1 MRVDGGRAMTYKSLR
16 TYSWHM
22 EILIISWIFV
32 DFEISCG
39 NTSIK
44 GAGSGVF
51 EFSIIKNEFMCACD
65 EKHEGLPDAFYRIKK
80 YCSWPDLSR
89 LKIWSLHKLALRS
102 PLSQNRKSILSY
114 IFESLAWN
122 LVVMLYIPIGN
133 VCKDKILIKASEREI
148 LTSI

>member
-1 MRVDGGRAMTYKSLR
+1 MTYKSLR
-16 TYSWHM
+16 IYLQHM
-22 EILIISWIFV
+22 EILIISCFFV
-32 DFEISCG
+32 NFEISRG

-44 GAGSGVF
+44 GAGGGVF
-51 EFSIIKNEFMCACD
+51 EFSILKNKFMCVCD

-114 IFESLAWN
+114 IFESLA
-122 LVVMLYIPIGN
+122 
-133 VCKDKILIKASEREI
+133 
-148 LTSI
+148 